1 MYIRTECIYT
11 STHYPKILKIIW
23 LMKIYFCARG
33 ICEVFKFYHIVHIHL
48 KKNVLFQVHAFTC
61 KCSCRVSSVAIIVKI
76 KCQTPISSQNNGNR
90 YFKTHC
96 YSLRIIF
103 KFDFINFLLTE
114 KGYLWHSWRTCYIQ
128 GCSAVWFSSI
138 LRRKVPPTL
147 ASRTVVIRSCDPMKC
162 HPLLLRML

>member
-1 MYIRTECIYT
+1 MN
-11 STHYPKILKIIW
+11 
-23 LMKIYFCARG
+23 IYFWARG
-33 ICEVFKFYHIVHIHL
+33 ICEVFKFYHIIQYNYDSYHNNL
-48 KKNVLFQVHAFTC
+48 KKKNVLFQVHAFTC
-61 KCSCRVSSVAIIVKI
+61 TCSCWVSSVAIIVKI